1 MTRLRRRFR
10 APPWQPPQRRKHLM
24 TSATCRDPSPPRFV
38 RLRPG
43 RLRRRLRPVQVRRVR
58 PRAWASST
66 PPSSPSC
73 MLRWR
78 RLRPLAPSM
87 LPSCR
92 VCSLAPTRTRRDPCT
107 GRWWQ
112 HSTRR
117 LGRGRQPG
125 RRSAP
130 WGCWW
135 AAPRAASASAG
146 PGAEADQAPRP
157 RRRAPLRRG
166 PSDEPWAT
174 GRGSGRSL
182 RRACTRP
189 CTWCCVLQCWCSC
202 ACINAHAQAHMP
214 THVHL
219 QAYASS
225 GLGGAQVA
233 FDEQLKS
240 SPALVGKPSTYIQA
254 SECLHACGADAA
266 ACADVL
272 FDVLETKLPDF
283 QTCRVVRHNA
293 SLSCRQETAGR

>member
-10 APPWQPPQRRKHLM
+10 APPWQPPQRRKYLM

-38 RLRPG
+38 RLR
-43 RLRRRLRPVQVRRVR
+43 RHFRPVQVRRVR

-66 PPSSPSC
+66 PPSSPSF

-117 LGRGRQPG
+117 LGRGRQLG
-125 RRSAP
+125 RCSAP
-130 WGCWW
+130 WGRWW

-157 RRRAPLRRG
+157 RRRAPLRRS
-166 PSDEPWAT
+166 PSDESWAT

-182 RRACTRP
+182 RRTRRRG
-189 CTWCCVLQCWCSC
+189 WAVLKS
-202 ACINAHAQAHMP
+202 P
-214 THVHL
+214 ST
-219 QAYASS
+219 SS
-225 GLGGAQVA
+225 
-233 FDEQLKS
+233 S
-240 SPALVGKPSTYIQA
+240 SPARRSSASRPPTSKRASASTPVAPTRRRAPTCSSTFSRRSCLTSRPAAWWRITSSRSACSTRRCCCSSSSSSSRPPSRTLTPT
-254 SECLHACGADAA
+254 S
-266 ACADVL
+266 
-272 FDVLETKLPDF
+272 P
-283 QTCRVVRHNA
+283 
-293 SLSCRQETAGR
+293 SPSCSA